1 MARTADRKQRDL
13 QVPRANVAH
22 YGLTPDQRRALPP
35 FAALKAFEAI
45 GTCGGIRRAA
55 EALSIDH
62 AAISRHLRALEEW
75 AGSPLFDRASGSN
88 GQLTEVGAR
97 FHRAIAQS
105 LTDIASAAMEFVPQL
120 DDQHLVLWCAP
131 GLASEWL
138 TGRIGDFSASFPE
151 IQIELQPI
159 EILPE
164 AVDNNVDAHIHY
176 VVDVARQEEAP
187 AFRSVELLRP
197 PILAVASPTFLADL
211 PRFENPADLLEAPLL
226 HEASFDQWRRWF
238 EQHGVESEGKLDGP
252 RFWQG
257 HLTLAAARRG
267 QGIALANALLV
278 GDSLRNGEL
287 VEAGAFPPVYLGSY
301 VLTTR
306 RSRWRGEALVN
317 FRRWIERAI
326 AS

>member
-1 MARTADRKQRDL
+1 MAMKADTKQRD
-13 QVPRANVAH
+13 PAGARANVVH

-75 AGSPLFDRASGSN
+75 AGTPLFDRASGSN
-88 GQLTEVGAR
+88 GQLTEAGAR
-97 FHRAIAQS
+97 FHKAIAQS
-105 LTDIASAAMEFVPQL
+105 LTDIASAAMEFIPQL
-120 DDQHLVLWCAP
+120 DDKHFVLWCAP

-138 TGRIGDFSASFPE
+138 TGRIGEFSAAFPD

-176 VVDVARQEEAP
+176 VVDATGYEEGP

-197 PILAVASPTFLADL
+197 PILAVASPAFLASV
-211 PRFENPADLLEAPLL
+211 PPFKEPADLLGVPLL

-238 EQHGVESEGKLDGP
+238 EQHGVDSASKLEGP

-278 GDSLRNGEL
+278 GDSLRDGEL
-287 VEAGAFPPVYLGSY
+287 VEVGAFPPVYLGSY
-301 VLTTR
+301 VLTSR
-306 RSRWRGEALVN
+306 RTRWRGQALVH
-317 FRRWIERAI
+317 FRRWIERAL